1 MVRIKKHSITVLY
14 ISFLYI
20 GGLLLLSSLYFI
32 FDHQT
37 IIKHGLAWL
46 FGAVPAGFFATYILI
61 NLLYNL
67 CCKTY
72 YVFRENEIVLI
83 KKGQVEKS
91 IKLQNIKKIVYE
103 KCSMYILIGSGSLG
117 ELMIIYEENNEIYRH
132 RIEIPF
138 RMLKKTYLYQK
149 KEIIIGNI

>member
-1 MVRIKKHSITVLY
+1 MVRINKHSITILY
-14 ISFLYI
+14 ISSLYI

-46 FGAVPAGFFATYILI
+46 FGAVPAGFVATYILI

-103 KCSMYILIGSGSLG
+103 KCSMYILIGSGRLG

-138 RMLKKTYLYQK
+138 RMLKKTYLYQN